1 MAKSLSFTTIDS
13 AYNGNLKLEGFGDS
27 TETHSAYQTSPDS
40 IFALEKDVITAL
52 NEFYKAYYAYQTCL
66 HNKRKALDTNK
77 TATTPVNVPN
87 CGTASSY
94 DLGKVYDAKETLITK
109 INALNAK
116 INDMKNTQ
124 TLSTTNADGSYSI
137 AGKKVT
143 EDQFRERHAKIK
155 SLSESINA
163 TRSDLDMKMATLL
176 DKSKGPLP
184 EAQNKHNFEN
194 YATIGWSVL
203 ATSILYYTF
212 VEMK

>member
-1 MAKSLSFTTIDS
+1 M
-13 AYNGNLKLEGFGDS
+13 LKE
-27 TETHSAYQTSPDS
+27 
-40 IFALEKDVITAL
+40 ALI
-52 NEFYKAYYAYQTCL
+52 Q
-66 HNKRKALDTNK
+66 
-77 TATTPVNVPN
+77 
-87 CGTASSY
+87 
-94 DLGKVYDAKETLITK
+94 K
-109 INALNAK
+109 INKLNGE
-116 INDMKNTQ
+116 IQ
-124 TLSTTNADGSYSI
+124 TMGRKPTAPPNADGSYEI

-143 EDQFRERHAKIK
+143 EDQFRDRHAKIK